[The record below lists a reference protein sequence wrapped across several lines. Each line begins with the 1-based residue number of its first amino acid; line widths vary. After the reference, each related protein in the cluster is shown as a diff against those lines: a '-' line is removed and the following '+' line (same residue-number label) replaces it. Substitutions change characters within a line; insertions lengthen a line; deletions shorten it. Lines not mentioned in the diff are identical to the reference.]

1 MENLRQQILFYPI
14 RQVEK
19 ARDFLA
25 KFNKMELNSKQKGIL
40 TETQCL
46 AEFSKLGLTVSIP
59 YGDSARYDFIL
70 DYNNKLYR
78 IQCKTSNEI
87 GDGVYIFSCRSTTG
101 NTSTVKRRS
110 YDETQIDFFAT
121 IVENE
126 CYLIPVQE
134 TGSVS
139 KTLRFKPVKTGQVKG
154 ITYAQDYALKIQLGK
169 IKAKD

>member
-1 MENLRQQILFYPI
+1 
-14 RQVEK
+14 
-19 ARDFLA
+19 
-25 KFNKMELNSKQKGIL
+25 MELNSKQKGIL

-78 IQCKTSNEI
+78 IQCKTSNKI
-87 GDGVYIFSCRSTTG
+87 DDGVYMFACRSTTG
-101 NTSTVKRRS
+101 NTSTIKRRK

-121 IVENE
+121 IVDNE

-134 TGSVS
+134 TGSTS
-139 KTLRFKPVKTGQVKG
+139 KTLRFKPVKTGQVKRV
-154 ITYAQDYALKIQLGK
+154 TYAQEYALKTQLGK
-169 IKAKD
+169 LAKKD

>member
-19 ARDFLA
+19 AIDFLA

-78 IQCKTSNEI
+78 IQCKTSNKI
-87 GDGVYIFSCRSTTG
+87 DDGVYTFSCRSTTG
-101 NTSTVKRRS
+101 NTSTVK
-110 YDETQIDFFAT
+110 EGHMMKLK
-121 IVENE
+121 
-126 CYLIPVQE
+126 LIFLQ
-134 TGSVS
+134 
-139 KTLRFKPVKTGQVKG
+139 LL
-154 ITYAQDYALKIQLGK
+154 LKMNVI
-169 IKAKD
+169 